1 MNTKLEKL
9 GAFLKSKQRVAVAL
23 SGGLDS
29 SVLLAVAAKALGGGN
44 CIALTART
52 PYTMAEE
59 IADAAALCRN
69 LGVAHIEISRS
80 EIPED
85 ILFNPPDRCYLCK
98 RAIFSDFKAAAE
110 KRGFDTLCDGTNAD
124 DLSDYRPGM
133 RALRELSVVSPFLE
147 CGLGK
152 PDIREIARGFGMS
165 VADKPAYACLLT
177 RLVHGEKIDVQTLSK
192 IDAFESFLRG
202 GFAKAVRARV
212 EAGNVRIECAPAD
225 FPKILDG
232 AERICAFAQ
241 LLGFKHCSLDLAGY
255 KRGSMNVVQ

>member
-1 MNTKLEKL
+1 MNTKLDKL
-9 GAFLKSKQRVAVAL
+9 GAFLKPKGRVAVAL

-29 SVLLAVAAKALGGGN
+29 SVLLAVAAKVLGGGN
-44 CIALTART
+44 CLALTART
-52 PYTMAEE
+52 PYTMADE
-59 IADAAALCRN
+59 IFDAAALCRK
-69 LGVAHIEISRS
+69 LGVEHPEISRS
-80 EIPED
+80 EIPEE

-98 RAIFSDFKAAAE
+98 RAIFSEFKTVAE
-110 KRGFDTLCDGTNAD
+110 QRGFGTLCDGTNAD

-152 PDIREIARGFGMS
+152 SDIREIAHGFGMS

-177 RLVHGEKIDVQTLSK
+177 RLVHGEKIDVRTLSK
-192 IDAFESFLRG
+192 IDKFESFLRAS
-202 GFAKAVRARV
+202 FVLAVRARV
-212 EAGNVRIECAPAD
+212 ESETVRIECVPSD
-225 FPKILDG
+225 FRKILDG

-241 LLGFKHCSLDLAGY
+241 SLGFKHCSLDLAGY